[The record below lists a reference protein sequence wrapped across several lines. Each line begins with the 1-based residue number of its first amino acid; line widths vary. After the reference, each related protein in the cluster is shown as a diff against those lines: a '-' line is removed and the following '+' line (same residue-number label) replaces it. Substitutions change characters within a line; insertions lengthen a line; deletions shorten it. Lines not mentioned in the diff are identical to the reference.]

1 MRRMFDEAEAPKR
14 QGFWRRHFTGEP
26 TPRQDRFDMWFGVAL
41 PVACFVFDPLIFKG
55 WLLRQGVLEDYR
67 LFVYLVSATEIGM
80 LLCWFTF
87 RRDLETFAAPFAGV
101 FLAGG
106 IFSVAIGILIFPL
119 SLVGLLWVIGIA
131 GFTPFFTGFVY
142 LRNGVRAMRAQLNNS
157 TFPLRYFIAMS
168 AAFMVVAFP
177 FVGSMYLQDQLP
189 PKALVDRRY
198 MED

>member
-1 MRRMFDEAEAPKR
+1 MGRILDGADAPQR

-26 TPRQDRFDMWFGVAL
+26 TPGQDRFDMWFGVAL
-41 PVACFVFDPLIFKG
+41 PVACFVFDPLIFRG
-55 WLLRQGVLEDYR
+55 WLLRDGLLEDYQ

-106 IFSVAIGILIFPL
+106 IFSMAIGILILPI
-119 SLVGLLWVIGIA
+119 SLMGLLWVIGIA

-142 LRNGVRAMRAQLNNS
+142 LRNGVRAMRAQLKNS
-157 TFPLRYFIAMS
+157 TFPLRYLIATS
-168 AAFMVVAFP
+168 AAVLVVAFP
-177 FVGSMYLQDQLP
+177 LFGSMYLQDQLP
-189 PKALVDRRY
+189 PRVVVDRRLL
-198 MED
+198 ED